1 MDSAILTAV
10 LGSAATVMIPV
21 LWASYGEA
29 IGEEAGILNIGV
41 EGVMLVGA
49 FGAAFGLQHTG
60 SLSIAALMAIPSGLI
75 CALVLGYL
83 YINRGTNQIVTGI
96 LFNLLALGATTAL
109 YEQYL
114 TGAGLINTFTPIPL
128 PVLSNI
134 PILGPS
140 IFTQA
145 IPTYA
150 AFLAAPVVYYLL
162 RHTWFGLYLRILGER
177 PDAGESSGLNV
188 QGLRWAAFAIGCVL
202 VAFGGASL
210 VLVQTGG
217 FVADIT
223 SGQGFIALAVVILC
237 RWNPLWIVAGAA
249 LFGLAD
255 ALQFQMQTVSQ
266 LSSVPRDVW
275 LAVPYVVTIVA
286 VAVARRSQYPAACG
300 VPYVS
305 GAEA

>member
-1 MDSAILTAV
+1 MDSAILTAI
-10 LGSAATVMIPV
+10 LGSAMTVMIPV

-29 IGEEAGILNIGV
+29 IGEEAGILNIGI

-49 FGAAFGLQHTG
+49 FGAALGLQTTHD
-60 SLSIAALMAIPSGLI
+60 LSVAALMAIPSGLI

-114 TGAGLINTFTPIPL
+114 TGAGQILTFTPIAL
-128 PVLSNI
+128 PGLSNI

-150 AFLAAPVVYYLL
+150 AFLAAPVVFYLL
-162 RHTWFGLYLRILGER
+162 RRTWFGLYLRILGER
-177 PDAGESSGLNV
+177 PDAGESSGLDV
-188 QGLRWAAFAIGCVL
+188 RGLRWAAFAIDCVL

-210 VLVQTGG
+210 VVVQTGG

-237 RWNPLWIVAGAA
+237 RWNPLWIVGGAA

-255 ALQFQMQTVSQ
+255 ALQFQMQTVTQ

-275 LAVPYVVTIVA
+275 LAVPYVVTILA
-286 VAVARRSQYPAACG
+286 VALARRSQYPAACG
-300 VPYVS
+300 VPYIR